1 MQFVQEVMP
10 EIDENVVVARRVSK
24 DHVYVTEGNYLDVDL
39 NSSRYAST
47 DAGLMPMMSLN
58 KLIYRNSEAILTQ
71 MNSEVNLKANNVHNL
86 KFVREAIPQ
95 ISFEGSAQKETELK
109 VKEESFATKK
119 AQNLQALNRA

>member
-95 ISFEGSAQKETELK
+95 ISFERSAQKEKELK